1 MALAAADVLE
11 LLRSADLEMLESA
24 AMALAAGVL
33 VTMLLVPPLLVAT
46 ERVLELAAFM
56 VRCGVGYVA
65 IVLFRGLVPSGGHT
79 KPNFGRSLFIFR
91 NSTLRAR
98 QHDHPA
104 HFSGIVVVNG
114 ARTGCRNSRQR
125 QRT

>member
-56 VRCGVGYVA
+56 HSPGSA
-65 IVLFRGLVPSGGHT
+65 
-79 KPNFGRSLFIFR
+79 
-91 NSTLRAR
+91 A
-98 QHDHPA
+98 
-104 HFSGIVVVNG
+104 
-114 ARTGCRNSRQR
+114 
-125 QRT
+125 